1 MYMYIIICSYN
12 ITLILQAYTVDVQV
26 HCTLQVQDFSVNKI
40 YIVQVYVHTDIHT
53 NVFSLH
59 VTNTNR
65 SSLDKTLKAQRH
77 RYTTQTIAHFRGE
90 LGIVQSQCR
99 CLLPHLLQLLFQD
112 LDVLC
117 LLFPVVGKLL
127 RYLFELLG
135 CFTLALPRIA
145 SSPGRVGLNRHALSA
160 RCASRSGGFPR
171 KRRALS

>member
-1 MYMYIIICSYN
+1 MHTASSRFSSKHCASVCTHRHTVHPNFFMY
-12 ITLILQAYTVDVQV
+12 T
-26 HCTLQVQDFSVNKI
+26 
-40 YIVQVYVHTDIHT
+40 
-53 NVFSLH
+53 SLH
-59 VTNTNR
+59 VINTNR

-77 RYTTQTIAHFRGE
+77 YYTTQTIAHFRGE

-99 CLLPHLLQLLFQD
+99 RLLPHLFQLLFQD

-145 SSPGRVGLNRHALSA
+145 SSPAESVSTGMPCPPDVRLALGDSPEEACSELGEFCTCHVG
-160 RCASRSGGFPR
+160 
-171 KRRALS
+171 